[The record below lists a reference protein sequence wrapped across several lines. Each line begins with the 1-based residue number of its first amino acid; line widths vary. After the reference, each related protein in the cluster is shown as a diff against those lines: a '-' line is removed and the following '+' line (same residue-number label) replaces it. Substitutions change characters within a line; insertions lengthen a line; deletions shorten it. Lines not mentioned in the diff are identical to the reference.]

1 MPAEWLHRC
10 AYSWGGLGKDSYTS
24 SQVPQTLIFGT
35 GECNSIMTRYEKAFQ
50 ALVCREGDRFKPE
63 GANGKKAGGFGDAG
77 GGQLHANINRNNYS
91 EIFGFGEFPGSN
103 KAKFS
108 IPQPSS
114 SAEQLGQLPLWLCYA
129 LDYTL
134 SQKNDVGPLGNRPQF
149 STVFYPWQRG
159 VFTKF
164 EQKLDEALL
173 GFAYETWGN
182 ENPN

>member
-108 IPQPSS
+108 
-114 SAEQLGQLPLWLCYA
+114 
-129 LDYTL
+129 
-134 SQKNDVGPLGNRPQF
+134 
-149 STVFYPWQRG
+149 
-159 VFTKF
+159 
-164 EQKLDEALL
+164 
-173 GFAYETWGN
+173 
-182 ENPN
+182 